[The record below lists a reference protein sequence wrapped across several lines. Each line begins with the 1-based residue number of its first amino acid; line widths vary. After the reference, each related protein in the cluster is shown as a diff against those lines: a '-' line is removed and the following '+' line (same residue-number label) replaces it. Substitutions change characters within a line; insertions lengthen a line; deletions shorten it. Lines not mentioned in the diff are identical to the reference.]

1 MEETDIKKDKKN
13 TELKDEN
20 MEIATFK
27 KRINIFSGHYGSGKS
42 EISVNT
48 AFLLK
53 EKYDDVLMAD
63 MDIVNPF
70 FRSVDAKAELESKG
84 IKVIAPMYANTNVDV
99 PVVGPEI
106 SVALRHKSRRVILDV
121 GGDEDGSKV
130 LGRYYHEIDQ
140 NDDYDMFFVFNRSRP
155 MTTNLDDTLTYIGEI
170 EAASRLKISGIIN
183 NTHYLEQTTLD
194 DIIYGLELSREITK
208 ETSIPIFATCVMEGM
223 EGHLEG
229 KIDHPVIILRKNI
242 TLPF

>member
-1 MEETDIKKDKKN
+1 MAEIDIKKGKKN
-13 TELKDEN
+13 TKLKGDN
-20 MEIATFK
+20 MKKAFYS
-27 KRINIFSGHYGSGKS
+27 KRINIFTGHYGSGKS

-53 EKYDDVLMAD
+53 ESFDDVLMAD

-70 FRSVDAKAELESKG
+70 FRSVDAKAALEDKG
-84 IKVIAPMYANTNVDV
+84 IKVIAPIYANTNVDV

-106 SVALRHKSRRVILDV
+106 SVALRHNLRRVILDV
-121 GGDEDGSKV
+121 GGDEDGAKV

-140 NDDYDMFFVFNRSRP
+140 NDYDMFFVFNRSRP
-155 MTTNLDDTLTYIGEI
+155 MTTNLNETLTYIGEI

-183 NTHYLEQTTLD
+183 NTHYLEETTVD
-194 DIIYGLELSREITK
+194 DILYGLELSREITQK
-208 ETSIPIFATCVMEGM
+208 TGIPLFATCVMEGM
-223 EGHLEG
+223 EGQLGG
-229 KIDHPVIILRKNI
+229 KIDHPIIVMRKNI